1 MNDTANRSRKKREYL
16 GPAPASWTMK
26 GAKTIKLGQSGVRLF
41 VQVFGGSIVGLGG
54 ERHVRVKR

>member
-1 MNDTANRSRKKREYL
+1 
-16 GPAPASWTMK
+16 MK

-54 ERHVRVKR
+54 ERHVRVKKMRADSLKPSSGICPHGVVDD